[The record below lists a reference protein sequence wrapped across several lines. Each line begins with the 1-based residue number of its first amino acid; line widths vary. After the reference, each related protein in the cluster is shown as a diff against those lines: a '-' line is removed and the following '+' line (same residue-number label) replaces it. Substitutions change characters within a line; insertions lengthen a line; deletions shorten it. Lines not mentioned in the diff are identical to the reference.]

1 MEYSMEINFSSAINY
16 FPEMI
21 EEIQKGKDYVIIKG
35 GHPIARISPIN
46 ENALSRQEIADRL
59 FRYQSLAKL

>member
-1 MEYSMEINFSSAINY
+1 MEINFSSAINY

-35 GHPIARISPIN
+35 GQPIARISPIQQN
-46 ENALSRQEIADRL
+46 NLSRREIADRL